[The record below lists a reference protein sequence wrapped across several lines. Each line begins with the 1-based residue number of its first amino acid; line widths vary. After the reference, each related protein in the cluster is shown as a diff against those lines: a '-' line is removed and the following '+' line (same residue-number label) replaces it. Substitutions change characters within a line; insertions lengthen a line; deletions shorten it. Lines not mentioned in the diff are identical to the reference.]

1 MTLPARTTL
10 ETLPELV
17 AAIHPA
23 VVYVEASADV
33 PLGSGSGFALL
44 AGLGDGA
51 LGLIVTN
58 AHVVTEATEL
68 RVRFNDDSEQVA
80 RLRCVDESTDLAI
93 LEVDRP
99 ATFALEVRPLA
110 EIRVGE
116 PVMAI
121 GSPYGMEGSVTTGIV
136 SGLDRTRPSPSGVP
150 IDNMIQTDA
159 IINPGNS
166 GGPLIG
172 LDGRVLGVN
181 SQIRLDDHAGW
192 YTGMG
197 FAVPAQTAQAIARE
211 VLETG
216 TSSVRRGT
224 LGIAT
229 VHRQF
234 VAEERARWGQRG
246 GALVAHDPAAE
257 TPGHAAGLRQGDVIV
272 SFDGERVDEPGDLF
286 RLLDRTRIERDCAL
300 SYIRN
305 GMRIDAS
312 VVPGERA
319 SKPTKEE

>member
-1 MTLPARTTL
+1 MTLPAHATL

-17 AAIHPA
+17 AAVHPA
-23 VVYVEASADV
+23 VVHVEASADV
-33 PLGSGSGFALL
+33 PLGSGSGFAL
-44 AGLGDGA
+44 AGLAHGG
-51 LGLIVTN
+51 GGELIVTN
-58 AHVVTEATEL
+58 AHVVADATEL
-68 RVRFNDDSEQVA
+68 RVRFADESEQVA
-80 RLRCVDESTDLAI
+80 RLRCVDESTDLA
-93 LEVDRP
+93 LLQVDQRP
-99 ATFALEVRPLA
+99 LLALEVRRLA

-121 GSPYGMEGSVTTGIV
+121 GSPYGMEGTVTTGIV

-181 SQIRLDDHAGW
+181 SQIRLDDYAGW

-197 FAVPAQTAQAIARE
+197 FAVPAETALAIADE

-216 TSSVRRGT
+216 AASPRRGT

-229 VHRQF
+229 VQRHF
-234 VAEERARWGQRG
+234 VADERVRWHQRG
-246 GALVAHDPAAE
+246 GALVAQNPAAD
-257 TPGHAAGLRQGDVIV
+257 TPGHVAGLQQGDVIV

-286 RLLDRTRIERDCAL
+286 RLLDRTRIERGCAL
-300 SYIRN
+300 SYVRN
-305 GMRIDAS
+305 GERFDTT
-312 VVPGERA
+312 VVPHERA
-319 SKPTKEE
+319 PKPTKED